1 MGILLSVYSVQ
12 VNRFAKF
19 MKATV
24 ASGDSTTMDQNVLHQ
39 KDIPSYWK
47 LVALSRDQLAAISE
61 RLSNKSG
68 RLDAYK
74 FRYRNLRIKKIIL
87 KVLNRKQARVGEQAL
102 AELMDD
108 FRIIESDVADWQDAK
123 KEELDYIRMMVHG
136 LRDVTE
142 DEE

>member
-1 MGILLSVYSVQ
+1 
-12 VNRFAKF
+12 

>member
-1 MGILLSVYSVQ
+1 MGILLSVYLAQ
-12 VNRFAKF
+12 VDRFLKF
-19 MKATV
+19 MNTTV
-24 ASGDSTTMDQNVLHQ
+24 ASGDSTTMNQSVLHQ

-47 LVALSRDQLAAISE
+47 LVALSREQLAAISE

-87 KVLNRKQARVGEQAL
+87 KVLNRKQSRVGEQAL

-108 FRIIESDVADWQDAK
+108 FRIIESDETDWQDAR